1 MARLIKPKKPKEI
14 LIKIYKIQAFN
25 NIYNFNKLCLLIKN

>member
-25 NIYNFNKLCLLIKN
+25 NIYITLINYVYL